1 MDGPMGIYVGNSA
14 QSVKERLSAIM
25 EILNYGDQQ
34 DTPTKQA
41 ALRALTKLC
50 AVRNVTVSHCTIGN
64 VGRDPRVDEAAPMT
78 KRRGRPK
85 KKVMRKKQIKK

>member
-1 MDGPMGIYVGNSA
+1 MDEPVGIHVGNSA
-14 QSVKERLSAIM
+14 QSITSRLEAIM
-25 EILNYGDQQ
+25 TILNYGDQQ

-50 AVRNVTVSHCTIGN
+50 AVRNVTISHCTIGN
-64 VGRDPRVDEAAPMT
+64 VGRGEPMT

-85 KKVMRKKQIKK
+85 KKVK